1 MAGTVGGGSFGVG
14 CRVRCCSPSRTS
26 FPVQR
31 QRGCHVRA
39 DRQQAAATEAA
50 LGILLALVIAHSGR
64 AGSNGNIFEIG
75 QYGK

>member
-1 MAGTVGGGSFGVG
+1 
-14 CRVRCCSPSRTS
+14 
-26 FPVQR
+26 
-31 QRGCHVRA
+31 VRA